1 MGLYPVIAAPRGVVA
16 HVLAASAI
24 AATVACLG
32 STRGAATEAPVR
44 HHAITTI
51 GPVKHG
57 PGYAHFDWVNPTAPK
72 GGTLRLAG
80 IGKFDSLNRHTYRGV
95 AAPYL
100 SLISDTLMDPN
111 PDEPATSYGLIAEW
125 VSTPPDVSSATF
137 GLRAEARFHDGTPI
151 TPEDV
156 IFSLAEQKKAWP
168 SMAILLRDV
177 TSAEKTGEREVTF
190 RFARA
195 GSRDL
200 PLSVGFLPILPR
212 HYWTAKGTN
221 GEPRDLVR
229 STLETPLGSGPYR
242 IKSVDAGRSIVYE
255 RVRDYWARDLPVRR
269 GQYNFDEIRVAMYR
283 DDIPE
288 FEALK
293 AGDIDIH
300 PENSS
305 KRWATQYDIPAVRD
319 GRLVKL
325 VHKSGAVAQ
334 MQGFVLNTRRAK
346 FADPRVR
353 RAFALAYDFES
364 ANTSLFYGLYTR
376 VNSYF
381 DNSELAPRGL
391 PEGRELELLEKWRA
405 EVPAEVFGQPYK
417 SPVNATPAQQR
428 NNLREALRLLGEA
441 GWKVKSGVLRH
452 EKTGEAM
459 TVEYLNYDTSFDR
472 IVLPYQRT
480 LAKIGIRLAIR
491 VVDATQYE
499 ERAKKYDFEMI
510 GDVYPQSH
518 APGNELRENFG
529 SAAADR
535 PASRN
540 RIGLKGPAVDALI
553 EEVIYAPDRPRV
565 VAAARALDRVLM
577 WSHTIVPQW
586 YNSDNWIVHSS
597 RLGRPERMPSQEPA
611 WLVAWW
617 MKPQLANG
625 AKAP

>member
-1 MGLYPVIAAPRGVVA
+1 MGLYPVIAAPRGVVVR
-16 HVLAASAI
+16 VLAASAM
-24 AATVACLG
+24 AATLAPLG
-32 STRGAATEAPVR
+32 GTAGLAAEAPVH

-51 GPVKHG
+51 GPIKHG
-57 PGYAHFDWVNPTAPK
+57 PDYTHFDWVNPAAPK

-80 IGKFDSLNRHTYRGV
+80 IGTFDSLNRYTYRGIY
-95 AAPYL
+95 APYL
-100 SLISDTLMDPN
+100 ALLNDSLMEPN
-111 PDEPATSYGLIAEW
+111 PDEPATSYGLVAEW

-137 GLRAEARFHDGTPI
+137 GLRAEAKFHDGTPI

-156 IFSLAEQKKAWP
+156 IFSLIEQKKASP
-168 SMAILLRDV
+168 STAILYRDV

-190 RFARA
+190 RFARK

-200 PLSVGFLPILPR
+200 PLLVSSLAILPR
-212 HYWTAKGTN
+212 HYWTATGAN
-221 GEPRDLVR
+221 GEPRDLLR
-229 STLETPLGSGPYR
+229 TTLEPPLGSGPYR
-242 IKSVDAGRSIVYE
+242 IKSVDNGRSITYE
-255 RVRDYWARDLPVRR
+255 RVRDYWARELAVRR
-269 GQYNFDEIRVAMYR
+269 GQYNFDEIRVTMYR
-283 DDIPE
+283 DDVPE
-288 FEALK
+288 FEAVK

-305 KRWATQYDIPAVRD
+305 KRWATQYDIPAVREK
-319 GRLVKL
+319 RLIKL
-325 VHKSGAVAQ
+325 NHKSAAVAQ
-334 MQGFVLNTRRAK
+334 MQGFVLNTRQAK

-353 RAFALAYDFES
+353 HAFALAYDFES
-364 ANTSLFYGLYTR
+364 ANTSLFYGLYSR

-391 PEGRELELLEKWRA
+391 PMAHELELLEKWRA
-405 EVPAEVFGQPYK
+405 EVPAEVFGQPYR

-428 NNLREALRLLGEA
+428 DNLREALRLLGEA
-441 GWKVKSGVLRH
+441 GWKVKNGVLRH

-480 LAKIGIRLAIR
+480 LAKIGIRLDIR

-499 ERAKKYDFEMI
+499 ERLKTYEFEMI
-510 GDVYPQSH
+510 SDVYAQTH

-540 RIGLKGPAVDALI
+540 RIGIKNPAVDALI
-553 EEVIYAPDRPRV
+553 EEVNYAADRAQV
-565 VAAARALDRVLM
+565 VAAVRALDRVLM

-586 YNSDNWIVHSS
+586 YNADNWIVHSS

-611 WLVAWW
+611 WLVSWW
-617 MKPQLANG
+617 VKPQAASG
-625 AKAP
+625 VKTP